1 MKKILLILMGIVVFG
16 SCAFSIES
24 DFKNSLLKVDLVKCG
39 SNDYN
44 VRLYTQKPYSE
55 PVKIIKKT
63 NTSYYMLL
71 PETFHSVGSISP
83 VGDIKNVEVKL
94 FPYAGQDLNN
104 GYTKITI
111 YTTKPVNISPK
122 ISTASGSVAPSIDT
136 KKLAQL
142 DSAFNT
148 KQAQIQARER
158 QAQYEANQKQI
169 QQQKAL
175 EAQRAAQAEAQR
187 KAQLEAQRKAQQLE
201 AQKRAQIEAQKKAL
215 IEAQRRAQLEAQRAA
230 QAEAQRKA
238 RLEAQRKAQQLEAQK
253 RAQVEAQ
260 KRAQEEKLRQQR
272 ALQNQIK
279 PQQSVKP
286 AAKPVQKQAPAVQK
300 QAPAVQKTATAPK
313 VTVEQKPQEQAKPTV
328 QQEPQQET
336 QETTQNVV
344 TEDITNN
351 PEINEPVTIPDAI
364 DEQNTKVSFIEIL
377 KDKLSPLK
385 PYYYIIIDNPILIIA
400 SLVALI
406 GIIMLLLLNK
416 NQKKGQNKD
425 MPEDKTL
432 TDTTEK
438 IDLETLKEADTTTNP
453 LIENNTQDEVQSFK
467 DEFKDL
473 AMDVQISE
481 TPISTMEKEEPYI
494 EPEVLS
500 SVEIAPN
507 RGFMVIDRQGVKALF
522 GYIEDDVF
530 LLYQFRQYLSDS
542 SIKYRISEKQ
552 DDKTFFIVKVDKFK
566 LLVRVTNKLMRLELE
581 M

>member
-1 MKKILLILMGIVVFG
+1 MGIVVFG

-44 VRLYTQKPYSE
+44 VKLYTQKPYSE

-71 PETFHSVGSISP
+71 PETFHSVGSVSP

-148 KQAQIQARER
+148 RQAQIQAKER

-175 EAQRAAQAEAQR
+175 QAQKKAQAEAQRAAQIEAQRKAQAEAQRRAQQLEAQKRAQIEAQRAAQAEAQR
-187 KAQLEAQRKAQQLE
+187 KAQA
-201 AQKRAQIEAQKKAL
+201 
-215 IEAQRRAQLEAQRAA
+215 
-230 QAEAQRKA
+230 
-238 RLEAQRKAQQLEAQK
+238 
-253 RAQVEAQ
+253 EAQ

-272 ALQNQIK
+272 AAQNQIK
-279 PQQSVKP
+279 PQQNVKP
-286 AAKPVQKQAPAVQK
+286 APKPIQKQV
-300 QAPAVQKTATAPK
+300 PAVQKTVTVPK
-313 VTVEQKPQEQAKPTV
+313 VTVEQKPQEQPKPTIQEEPQQP
-328 QQEPQQET
+328 QQEQQET
-336 QETTQNVV
+336 QETNENIV

-351 PEINEPVTIPDAI
+351 PEINEPSEIPNTI
-364 DEQNTKVSFIEIL
+364 DEQSTKVSYIEIL

-385 PYYYIIIDNPILIIA
+385 PYYYIIIDNPILTIA

-416 NQKKGQNKD
+416 THKKGQNKD

-438 IDLETLKEADTTTNP
+438 IDLESLKEADTTVNP
-453 LIENNTQDEVQSFK
+453 LIENNTQDEIQSFK

-473 AMDVQISE
+473 ALDTQTSE
-481 TPISTMEKEEPYI
+481 TPVSTMEKEEPYI

-566 LLVRVTNKLMRLELE
+566 LLVRVTNASMRLELE

>member
-187 KAQLEAQRKAQQLE
+187 KAQLEAQKRAQIEAQRKAQQLE
-201 AQKRAQIEAQKKAL
+201 AQKRAQIEAQ
-215 IEAQRRAQLEAQRAA
+215 
-230 QAEAQRKA
+230 
-238 RLEAQRKAQQLEAQK
+238 RKAQRLEAQK
-253 RAQVEAQ
+253 RAQAEAQ

-364 DEQNTKVSFIEIL
+364 DEQSTKVSFIEIL

-530 LLYQFRQYLSDS
+530 LLYQFREYLSDS

>member
-201 AQKRAQIEAQKKAL
+201 AQKRAQ
-215 IEAQRRAQLEAQRAA
+215 
-230 QAEAQRKA
+230 
-238 RLEAQRKAQQLEAQK
+238 
-253 RAQVEAQ
+253 VEAQ

-286 AAKPVQKQAPAVQK
+286 AAKPVQKQTPAVQK

>member
-1 MKKILLILMGIVVFG
+1 MGIVVFG

-187 KAQLEAQRKAQQLE
+187 KAQLEAQ
-201 AQKRAQIEAQKKAL
+201 KRAQI
-215 IEAQRRAQLEAQRAA
+215 
-230 QAEAQRKA
+230 
-238 RLEAQRKAQQLEAQK
+238 EAQRKAQQLEAQK
-253 RAQVEAQ
+253 RAQVEAQKKALIEAQRKAQLEAQRKAQRLEAQKRAQAEAQ

-286 AAKPVQKQAPAVQK
+286 AAKPVQKQTPAVQK

-438 IDLETLKEADTTTNP
+438 IDLESLKETDTNINP
-453 LIENNTQDEVQSFK
+453 LIENNAQDEIQSFK

-473 AMDVQISE
+473 AYDVEQSE
-481 TPISTMEKEEPYI
+481 TPVSTMEKEEPYI

-507 RGFMVIDRQGVKALF
+507 RGFMVIDRQGIKALF
-522 GYIEDDVF
+522 GYINDDVF
-530 LLYQFRQYLSDS
+530 LLYQFREYLSDTG
-542 SIKYRISEKQ
+542 IKFRISEKQ

-566 LLVRVTNKLMRLELE
+566 LLVRVTNSSMRLELE

>member
-1 MKKILLILMGIVVFG
+1 MGIVVFG

-24 DFKNSLLKVDLVKCG
+24 DFKNSLLKVDLVKYG

-122 ISTASGSVAPSIDT
+122 ISTASGSVAPTIDT

-148 KQAQIQARER
+148 KQAQIQAKER

-187 KAQLEAQRKAQQLE
+187 KAQLEAQKRAQIEAQRKAQRLE
-201 AQKRAQIEAQKKAL
+201 AQKRAQIEAQ
-215 IEAQRRAQLEAQRAA
+215 
-230 QAEAQRKA
+230 
-238 RLEAQRKAQQLEAQK
+238 RKAQRLEAQK
-253 RAQVEAQ
+253 RAQAEAQ

-438 IDLETLKEADTTTNP
+438 IDLESLKETDTNINP
-453 LIENNTQDEVQSFK
+453 LIENNAQDEIQSFK

-473 AMDVQISE
+473 AYDVEQSE
-481 TPISTMEKEEPYI
+481 TPVSTMEKEEPYI

>member
-187 KAQLEAQRKAQQLE
+187 KA
-201 AQKRAQIEAQKKAL
+201 
-215 IEAQRRAQLEAQRAA
+215 
-230 QAEAQRKA
+230 
-238 RLEAQRKAQQLEAQK
+238 RLEAQRKAQQLEAHK

-286 AAKPVQKQAPAVQK
+286 AAKPVQK

-406 GIIMLLLLNK
+406 GIIMLL
-416 NQKKGQNKD
+416 
-425 MPEDKTL
+425 P
-432 TDTTEK
+432 
-438 IDLETLKEADTTTNP
+438 
-453 LIENNTQDEVQSFK
+453 S
-467 DEFKDL
+467 
-473 AMDVQISE
+473 S
-481 TPISTMEKEEPYI
+481 
-494 EPEVLS
+494 LS
-500 SVEIAPN
+500 
-507 RGFMVIDRQGVKALF
+507 
-522 GYIEDDVF
+522 
-530 LLYQFRQYLSDS
+530 
-542 SIKYRISEKQ
+542 
-552 DDKTFFIVKVDKFK
+552 
-566 LLVRVTNKLMRLELE
+566 
-581 M
+581 

>member
-175 EAQRAAQAEAQR
+175 EAQRAAQAEAQKR
-187 KAQLEAQRKAQQLE
+187 AQLEAQKKAQ
-201 AQKRAQIEAQKKAL
+201 

-238 RLEAQRKAQQLEAQK
+238 QA
-253 RAQVEAQ
+253 EAQ

-279 PQQSVKP
+279 PQQNVKP
-286 AAKPVQKQAPAVQK
+286 AAKPVQKQAPTVQK

-313 VTVEQKPQEQAKPTV
+313 VTVEQKPQEQAKLTV

-438 IDLETLKEADTTTNP
+438 IDLESLKETDTNINP
-453 LIENNTQDEVQSFK
+453 LIENNAQDEIQSFK

-473 AMDVQISE
+473 AYDVEQSE
-481 TPISTMEKEEPYI
+481 TPVSTMEKEEPYI

-507 RGFMVIDRQGVKALF
+507 RGFMVIDRQGIKALF
-522 GYIEDDVF
+522 GYINDDVF
-530 LLYQFRQYLSDS
+530 LLYQFREYLSDTG
-542 SIKYRISEKQ
+542 IKFRISEKQ

-566 LLVRVTNKLMRLELE
+566 LLVRVTNSSMRLELE

>member
-1 MKKILLILMGIVVFG
+1 MGIVVFG

-187 KAQLEAQRKAQQLE
+187 KAQLEAQKRAQIEAQRKAQQLE
-201 AQKRAQIEAQKKAL
+201 AQKRAQIEAQ
-215 IEAQRRAQLEAQRAA
+215 
-230 QAEAQRKA
+230 
-238 RLEAQRKAQQLEAQK
+238 RKAQRLEAQK
-253 RAQVEAQ
+253 RAQAEAQ

-364 DEQNTKVSFIEIL
+364 DEQSTKVSFIEIL

-530 LLYQFRQYLSDS
+530 LLYQFREYLSDS